1 MSKKSSVRLSKLKS
15 VGMKISLSIIASS
28 LFFVIF
34 MGVASYQI
42 SKNVM
47 QTKVTD
53 ASLQTIVQAEQ
64 KLDFVYQLYQK
75 LSLQL
80 VMDAPLQQQV
90 GKASNLKKDS
100 REYNE
105 NMSIL
110 EATLSAYLYSNEGIQ
125 SMELF
130 TSDGDIIQ
138 TKSSLMSEKN
148 YADQDWFKAIVAKDG
163 EPLWL
168 STKPKDNRNTTPVI
182 SVGSLIHQAN
192 SNEYYIALFDI
203 SLDIVKNQLASIQ
216 MGDSGAIQVV
226 DGAGLV
232 VYSQDSAQMGA
243 ASGYPIR
250 EESKGKKSDSFV
262 SADGTKQIVL
272 SKSEA
277 TGWFTVG
284 IIPIHDLTKDME
296 VIYNLTL
303 IVSLCAL
310 VLAAG
315 VGYLVAR
322 MIGKPL
328 GHIRNLME
336 DGAGGDLRIRVQTKS
351 KDEIGQLG
359 SSLDAMMRQIT
370 ELFKQTTHS
379 SEEVLQTA
387 AELSVSSKH
396 TAAAASEIA
405 AAINEISGGASGLA
419 AQAERGNELTMQI
432 GQQITSVVQAN
443 EVMGI
448 AAEEMESSSRTGT
461 RYMEELIAKTSM
473 TEEMTRSMVEKVDK
487 LKDSTLSIRKVLDIL
502 SQMTKQTNILS
513 LNATIEAARA
523 GEAGKGFMVVA
534 DEIRKLADQSRKS
547 IETVGHITETIQ
559 NEVIDTVA
567 VLSEA
572 YPIYQEQ
579 IQSVKE
585 ADLLF
590 KQVQGRTVSFREQLG
605 SVSQTVLKL
614 EASQGVL
621 SDTMMSVGAVSEQS
635 LANSEQVASL
645 SSDQLS
651 ISKGLVQLSDKLE
664 KLSVALQDSL
674 SKFKV

>member
-1 MSKKSSVRLSKLKS
+1 
-15 VGMKISLSIIASS
+15 MKISLSIIASS

-53 ASLQTIVQAEQ
+53 ASLQTIVQAGQ

-90 GKASNLKKDS
+90 GKASNVKKDS
-100 REYNE
+100 PEYND

-130 TSDGDIIQ
+130 TSNGDIIQ

-168 STKPKDNRNTTPVI
+168 STKPKDNRTTTPVI

-192 SNEYYIALFDI
+192 SKEYYIALFDI

-262 SADGTKQIVL
+262 SIDGTKQIVL

-277 TGWFTVG
+277 TGWFNVG
-284 IIPIHDLTKDME
+284 IIPIHDLTKDMG

-432 GQQITSVVQAN
+432 GEQITSVVQAN

-547 IETVGHITETIQ
+547 IETVGHITEMIQ

-572 YPIYQEQ
+572 YPLYQEQ

-590 KQVQGRTVSFREQLG
+590 KQVQGKTVSFRQQLG

-614 EASQGVL
+614 EESQGVL

-645 SSDQLS
+645 SADQLS

>member
-130 TSDGDIIQ
+130 TSNGDIIQ

-168 STKPKDNRNTTPVI
+168 STRPKDNRNTTPVI

-232 VYSQDSAQMGA
+232 VYSQDSTQMGA